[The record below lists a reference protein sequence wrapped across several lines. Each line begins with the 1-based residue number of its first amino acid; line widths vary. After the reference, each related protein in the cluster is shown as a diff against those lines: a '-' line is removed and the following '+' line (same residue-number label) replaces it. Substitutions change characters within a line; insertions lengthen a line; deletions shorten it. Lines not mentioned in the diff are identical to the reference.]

1 MANEQN
7 LVKGDDIHKFT
18 LEEASRGGKASG
30 EARRRKKSLK
40 EAFNILLEREVTDKN
55 GNVVIDK
62 DGNTLTGAEA
72 IGLAVYKKAIKGD
85 LRAVEILRDTAG
97 QRPTDKVHVEHEGAT
112 TALDA
117 LIKQLEAVKH
127 D

>member
-1 MANEQN
+1 MAGKDN
-7 LVKGDDIHKFT
+7 LRVPSS
-18 LEEASRGGKASG
+18 EEARRNGQKGGKASG

-40 EAFNILLEREVTDKN
+40 EAFDILLEREVQDKN
-55 GNVVIDK
+55 GNV
-62 DGNTLTGAEA
+62 LTGAEA
-72 IGLAVYKKAIKGD
+72 IAVAVYKKAIKGD

-97 QRPTDKVHVEHEGAT
+97 QRPTDKVHVEHEGVE
-112 TALDA
+112 TALDT